1 MMARLPRALLLLL
14 LAALAS
20 CRYFDPLNPPDPAS
34 VVMGSTWQTHM
45 GDLQCMAYG
54 VQETSDG
61 GFVFV
66 GTKDGSRPEASLW
79 LVKTDSAG
87 RELWSSSFRGNGEA
101 AGHCLRQ
108 APAGG
113 YILIG
118 STRSSS
124 AGDWDVYLVKA
135 DADGVLEWETTFGGN
150 ADEQGW
156 SVECIDGGYIIAG
169 STASQGA
176 GNDDAYLIKADVS
189 GNLLWQKTFGGLYF
203 ECGYSVRE
211 ANDGGFV
218 IAGCTQASFNG
229 DDNAWLIKT
238 KANGEWEWDKVFGTI
253 ATSLEDIPGCLEQ
266 AKDVQLTADGGYVL
280 AGYMHPLTVGDSDAW
295 LIKTDSAGEQEW
307 SKTFG
312 SGAWD
317 QAEAVVLTADG
328 GYALAGMARGAD
340 WNQAWLVKTDVDGNL
355 EWDKTF
361 GGDGDEWAYSL
372 QQTSDR
378 GYILAGSTTSYG
390 GSAYLVYYKP

>member
-1 MMARLPRALLLLL
+1 MMARLPRALLLLP

-20 CRYFDPLNPPDPAS
+20 CGYFDPLNPPDPEPADK
-34 VVMGSTWQTHM
+34 STWQTHL
-45 GDLQCMAYG
+45 GDLACMAYS

-66 GTKDGSRPEASLW
+66 GTKNGGRPEASLW
-79 LVKTDSAG
+79 LVKTDG
-87 RELWSSSFRGNGEA
+87 TGQEPWSSSFRGTGEA

-113 YILIG
+113 YILVG
-118 STRSSS
+118 STRSSA

-135 DADGVLEWETTFGGN
+135 DADGVLEWETTFGGS
-150 ADEQGW
+150 ADDQGW

-176 GNDDAYLIKADVS
+176 GNDDAYLIKTDE
-189 GNLLWQKTFGGLYF
+189 GRKLLWEKTFGGPYTD
-203 ECGYSVRE
+203 EGYAVRQ
-211 ANDGGFV
+211 AADGGFV
-218 IAGCTQASFNG
+218 IAGYTQASFNG

-238 KANGEWEWDKVFGTI
+238 KADGEWEWDKVFGMI

-280 AGYMHPLTVGDSDAW
+280 AGYMHPPTVGDFDAW
-295 LIKTDSAGEQEW
+295 LIKTDSAGDQEW

-312 SGAWD
+312 GGRLGPGRSRG
-317 QAEAVVLTADG
+317 ADG
-328 GYALAGMARGAD
+328 GRRIRPGRHVPGRRLEPGLAG
-340 WNQAWLVKTDVDGNL
+340 Q
-355 EWDKTF
+355 
-361 GGDGDEWAYSL
+361 
-372 QQTSDR
+372 DR
-378 GYILAGSTTSYG
+378 CRRQPGVGQDFRRRRR
-390 GSAYLVYYKP
+390 